1 MYEINRALKLT
12 TLLHVYYMYIA
23 LNTLFRCSYF
33 TCYRNLTN
41 VSVRTPSLATVC
53 NFCFNLSFPIVRLH
67 CFFTLYTFN
76 CVFVY
81 VRMYTCAFTCADAV
95 NDHTLL
101 LAAFL
106 SDFSSQ
112 YLCSDIIYRMLIL
125 RSSSFYPYVLP
136 NCTPCT
142 IVLIV
147 KIANFFVISI
157 RVFNS
162 G

>member
-1 MYEINRALKLT
+1 
-12 TLLHVYYMYIA
+12 MYIA
-23 LNTLFRCSYF
+23 LNALFRCSCF

-41 VSVRTPSLATVC
+41 VSVRIPLLAISVSIYPFPLYGCTV
-53 NFCFNLSFPIVRLH
+53 F
-67 CFFTLYTFN
+67 FFTLYTFN
-76 CVFVY
+76 CVFV
-81 VRMYTCAFTCADAV
+81 TCVCTHVSIRCH
-95 NDHTLL
+95 DHTLSL
-101 LAAFL
+101 TAFL
-106 SDFSSQ
+106 YDFSSQ

-125 RSSSFYPYVLP
+125 RSCFFYPYVLP

-147 KIANFFVISI
+147 KFANFFVISI

>member
-1 MYEINRALKLT
+1 MNEQL
-12 TLLHVYYMYIA
+12 YYMYIA
-23 LNTLFRCSYF
+23 LNTLFRCSCF

-41 VSVRTPSLATVC
+41 VSVRTPLLAIVC
-53 NFCFNLSFPIVRLH
+53 HFCFNLFFPIVRLH
-67 CFFTLYTFN
+67 WFFTLYTFN
-76 CVFVY
+76 CVFV
-81 VRMYTCAFTCADAV
+81 TCVCIHV
-95 NDHTLL
+95 GIRCHDHTLL
-101 LAAFL
+101 LTAFL

-125 RSSSFYPYVLP
+125 RSCSFYPYVLP

-157 RVFNS
+157 RVFNC